1 MSTGSKNLPYIEAFM
16 SDIGQK
22 IKEEILK
29 AIENDTIVLPTLP
42 EIALDVKKITE
53 DEDSG
58 LFDLIEVINKDTAL
72 SARLL
77 KVSNSPLFRAANEIT
92 NLNMAVNRLGMQYT
106 SNLATGL
113 VMEQMFQATSEMI
126 DKRMRQTWQKS
137 TEIAGI
143 CNVLARQHS
152 HLAAGQATLAGLVFA
167 IGALPVLKY
176 VEDNEIQISSVVL
189 DNVLD
194 ELQPVIGEKILEK
207 WDFPK
212 DLRPVPRDCINF
224 TRKAQKSDY
233 SDLVTVALLQSY
245 AGTDHDYASLDWNHV
260 TAFERLG
267 IDPNVDPNA
276 DEDLNAQMAAA
287 MSLLN
292 G

>member
-1 MSTGSKNLPYIEAFM
+1 MSTESKHLPYIEAFM

-42 EIALDVKKITE
+42 EIALDVKRITE

-58 LFDLIEVINKDTAL
+58 LFDLVEVINKDTAL
-72 SARLL
+72 TARLL
-77 KVSNSPLFRAANEIT
+77 KVSNSPLFRGANEIT

-126 DKRMRQTWQKS
+126 DKRMRHTWQKS

-152 HLAAGQATLAGLVFA
+152 HLAAGQATLAGLDFA

-212 DLRPVPRDCINF
+212 DLRPVPRDCIN
-224 TRKAQKSDY
+224 QKS
-233 SDLVTVALLQSY
+233 SKIGLL
-245 AGTDHDYASLDWNHV
+245 
-260 TAFERLG
+260 
-267 IDPNVDPNA
+267 
-276 DEDLNAQMAAA
+276 
-287 MSLLN
+287 
-292 G
+292 

>member
-1 MSTGSKNLPYIEAFM
+1 M

-22 IKEEILK
+22 IKTDILS
-29 AIENDTIVLPTLP
+29 AIDNDTIVLPTLP

-77 KVSNSPLFRAANEIT
+77 KVSNSPLFRGANEIT

-126 DKRMRQTWQKS
+126 DKRMRETWKKS
-137 TEIAGI
+137 TEIASI

-176 VEDNEIQISSVVL
+176 VEDNEIQISSVAL
-189 DNVLD
+189 DNIVD
-194 ELQPVIGEKILEK
+194 ELQPVIGEKILQK

-212 DLRPVPRDCINF
+212 DLRPVPRECINF
-224 TRKAQKSDY
+224 TRKVSQSDY
-233 SDLVTVALLQSY
+233 VDLVTVAILQSY

-267 IDPNVDPNA
+267 IDPNIDPND
-276 DEDLNAQMAAA
+276 DEDLSAQMEAA
-287 MSLLN
+287 MAILN

>member
-1 MSTGSKNLPYIEAFM
+1 MSE
-16 SDIGQK
+16 IGQK
-22 IKEEILK
+22 IQADILK

-77 KVSNSPLFRAANEIT
+77 KVSNSPLFRGANEIT

-126 DKRMRQTWQKS
+126 DKRMRDTWKRS
-137 TEIAGI
+137 TEVAGI
-143 CNVLARQHS
+143 CNVLARPHS

-194 ELQPVIGEKILEK
+194 ELQPAIGEQILKK
-207 WDFPK
+207 WDFPSE
-212 DLRPVPRDCINF
+212 LRPVPRECINF
-224 TRKAQKSDY
+224 TRKVPKSDY

-245 AGTDHDYASLDWNHV
+245 AGSDHTYGSLDWNHV

-267 IDPNVDPNA
+267 IDPNIDPNE
-276 DEDLNAQMAAA
+276 DEDLNAQMEAA
-287 MSLLN
+287 MAILN
-292 G
+292 S

>member
-1 MSTGSKNLPYIEAFM
+1 M

-22 IKEEILK
+22 IKQDILD
-29 AIENDTIVLPTLP
+29 AIENDSIVLPTLP
-42 EIALDVKKITE
+42 EIALNVREITE
-53 DEDSG
+53 NKDSG

-77 KVSNSPLFRAANEIT
+77 KVSNSPLFRGANEIT

-126 DKRMRQTWQKS
+126 DTRMRATWQRS
-137 TEIAGI
+137 TEVAGI

-152 HLAAGQATLAGLVFA
+152 HLAAGQATLAGLVYA

-176 VEDNEIQISSVVL
+176 VEDHDVQINSVTL
-189 DNVLD
+189 DSLVD
-194 ELQPVIGEKILEK
+194 ELQPIIGEKILDK
-207 WDFPK
+207 WDFPAE
-212 DLRPVPRDCINF
+212 LRPVPKECVNF
-224 TRKAQKSDY
+224 MRTGNKADY
-233 SDLVTVALLQSY
+233 ADLVMVAMLQNY
-245 AGTDHDYASLDWNHV
+245 IGTEHHYLEMDWQSIS
-260 TAFERLG
+260 AFKRLG
-267 IDPNVDPNA
+267 IDPGIDPNE
-276 DEDLNAQMAAA
+276 DEDLTAQMEAA
-287 MSLLN
+287 MALL

>member
-1 MSTGSKNLPYIEAFM
+1 MSE
-16 SDIGQK
+16 IGQK
-22 IKEEILK
+22 IKKDILK

-53 DEDSG
+53 DENSG
-58 LFDLIEVINKDTAL
+58 LFDLVEVINKDTAL

-77 KVSNSPLFRAANEIT
+77 KVSNSPLFRGANEIT

-126 DKRMRQTWQKS
+126 DKRMRDTWKRS
-137 TEIAGI
+137 TEVAGI

-176 VEDNEIQISSVVL
+176 VEDHDIQISSVVL
-189 DNVLD
+189 DNILD
-194 ELQPVIGEKILEK
+194 ELQPVIGEKILDK

-212 DLRPVPRDCINF
+212 DLRPVPRDSINF
-224 TRKAQKSDY
+224 TRKAPKSDY
-233 SDLVTVALLQSY
+233 SDLVTVALLQTYVGS
-245 AGTDHDYASLDWNHV
+245 DHDYATLDWNYV

-267 IDPNVDPNA
+267 IDPNIDPNE
-276 DEDLNAQMAAA
+276 DEDLSAQMDAA
-287 MSLLN
+287 MALLSA
-292 G
+292 

>member
-1 MSTGSKNLPYIEAFM
+1 MSE
-16 SDIGQK
+16 IGQK
-22 IKEEILK
+22 IKEDILK

-53 DEDSG
+53 DENSG

-77 KVSNSPLFRAANEIT
+77 KVSNSPLFRGANEIT

-126 DKRMRQTWQKS
+126 DKRMRDTWKRS
-137 TEIAGI
+137 TEVAGI

-167 IGALPVLKY
+167 IGALPILKY

-189 DNVLD
+189 DNLLD
-194 ELQPVIGEKILEK
+194 ELQPIIGERILQK
-207 WDFPK
+207 WDFPA
-212 DLRPVPRDCINF
+212 DLRNVPKECTNF
-224 TRKAQKSDY
+224 TRKVAKSDY
-233 SDLVTVALLQSY
+233 ADLVMVAMLQNY
-245 AGTDHDYASLDWNHV
+245 AGTEHDYATLDWNHIS
-260 TAFERLG
+260 AFERLG
-267 IDPNVDPNA
+267 IDPNADPNE
-276 DEDLNAQMAAA
+276 DEDLSAQMEAA
-287 MSLLN
+287 MALLN
-292 G
+292 V

>member
-1 MSTGSKNLPYIEAFM
+1 M
-16 SDIGQK
+16 SDISQK
-22 IKEEILK
+22 IKQDILA

-42 EIALDVKKITE
+42 EIALDVRRITE

-58 LFDLIEVINKDTAL
+58 LFDLIDVINKDTAL

-77 KVSNSPLFRAANEIT
+77 KVSNSPLFRGANEIT

-126 DKRMRQTWQKS
+126 DTRMRETWKRS
-137 TEIAGI
+137 TEVAGI

-152 HLAAGQATLAGLVFA
+152 QLAAGQATLAGLVFA

-176 VEDNEIQISSVVL
+176 VEDHDIQINSVML
-189 DNVLD
+189 DNLLD
-194 ELQPVIGEKILEK
+194 ELQPIVGERILEK
-207 WDFPK
+207 WDFPA
-212 DLRPVPRDCINF
+212 DLRPVPRECVNF
-224 TRKAQKSDY
+224 TRPGSGKADY
-233 SDLVTVALLQSY
+233 SDLVMVAMLQSY
-245 AGTDHDYASLDWNHV
+245 IGTDHHYTEMDWSHIS
-260 TAFERLG
+260 AFERMG
-267 IDPNVDPNA
+267 IDPTIDPNE
-276 DEDLNAQMAAA
+276 DEDLSAEMEAA
-287 MSLLN
+287 MALLN